1 MLDLTDLLVPKCIT
15 CGSAPVIT
23 QRESMEKTAE
33 DDYTEWKPS
42 GSFVLEVECPKCG
55 RFCQTFAMKQE
66 HVDQDPNLLEKYG
79 WTKKYHTF
87 VGCQSGKDD
96 YQSEEEY
103 FDDSDI
109 DNGCADNEGVVC
121 EECPHWGT
129 SHCSKCGCSQF
140 EFARRCT
147 PEDDALNYEKKCMW
161 KCAKCGDL
169 IRVWNF

>member
-23 QRESMEKTAE
+23 QRESMQKTAE

-55 RFCQTFAMKQE
+55 RFCQTFALKQE
-66 HVDQDPNLLEKYG
+66 HIDQDPNLLEKYG

-87 VGCQSGKDD
+87 VGCNSD
-96 YQSEEEY
+96 EEE
-103 FDDSDI
+103 DDGCE
-109 DNGCADNEGVVC
+109 DNDGFAC
-121 EECPHWGT
+121 ESCPHWGL

-147 PEDDALNYEKKCMW
+147 PEDDPKHYKDKCMW
-161 KCAKCGDL
+161 KCAKCGEI
-169 IRVWNF
+169 IRAWLY